1 MYPIIFLILTD
12 DSTLLSQQRA
22 STYDI
27 SAERN
32 VWLQSALR
40 SSAIIWKQVS
50 LRSSAICD
58 RLRSYGNQPLVLR
71 IFNRNMLKCLQ
82 GKKHF
87 KSSVNRNVWE
97 FKLATGVVSSG
108 LFYDSILTHR
118 GKFNSWLYGHSLT
131 AVFRVDKLF
140 SAVKVPPGSGA
151 HVGCDIRT
159 NALPYSVIFSESW
172 LTITGIRS
180 PVIPAC
186 SWSTSV
192 WCLLT
197 FVYVFSNTGKDKK
210 RRD

>member
-1 MYPIIFLILTD
+1 M
-12 DSTLLSQQRA
+12 S
-22 STYDI
+22 
-27 SAERN
+27 
-32 VWLQSALR
+32 
-40 SSAIIWKQVS
+40 
-50 LRSSAICD
+50 
-58 RLRSYGNQPLVLR
+58 
-71 IFNRNMLKCLQ
+71 LQ

-87 KSSVNRNVWE
+87 KSGVNRNVWE

-108 LFYDSILTHR
+108 LFYESILTHR

-140 SAVKVPPGSGA
+140 SAVKVPHGSGA

-159 NALPYSVIFSESW
+159 NALPYSVIFSESL

-197 FVYVFSNTGKDKK
+197 FVYVFSNTNAKIRKDEISEWLVWNACAKG
-210 RRD
+210 RDHSWWSFSFVRITDHTFLNRIFMHFHQKAHVRCYILRCLELS